1 MMEYT
6 TTFIQNQKGESP
18 EMETPLPG
26 TVARAVR
33 GYRPTQEYADLLG
46 ISVRTLGR
54 IEERGA
60 EHTGLLY
67 ANAYIGAEMRAGNW
81 RNVAFLLETT
91 GTRSAFESRHPI
103 LPRWE
108 HADEGSGVIARW

>member
-1 MMEYT
+1 
-6 TTFIQNQKGESP
+6 
-18 EMETPLPG
+18 METLLPG

-33 GYRPTQEYADLLG
+33 GYRQTQEYADLLG

-54 IEERGA
+54 IEEKGA

-67 ANAYIGAEMRAGNW
+67 ANAYIGAEMRAANW
-81 RNVAFLLETT
+81 RNVAFLLEAT
-91 GTRSAFESRHPI
+91 GKPDAFKPGHPI

-108 HADEGSGVIARW
+108 RANEGSGAIARW